1 MLKKLTRLTCNTA
14 NSFGTLL
21 KIKTFIIMLKV
32 GDTIPDFEV
41 KDQSENLFR
50 LTDFKGHKLV
60 VYFYPKDDTPGCTAQ
75 ACSLRDGY
83 QDLLAKGFKIVGVS
97 ADSPKKHQSFITKY
111 DLPFPLISDESLQ
124 LIKAFGVWG
133 LKKFMGKEYEG
144 INRTTFVI
152 DENGIVE
159 HVITKVKTKEH
170 TQQIIELY

>member
-1 MLKKLTRLTCNTA
+1 LLKKLTQLTCNTA

-32 GDTIPDFEV
+32 GDKIPDLEV
-41 KDQSENLFR
+41 IDQNNNALKLS
-50 LTDFKGHKLV
+50 DFKGAKLI

-83 QDLLAKGFKIVGVS
+83 QELLNKGFKLVGVS
-97 ADSPKKHQSFITKY
+97 ADTVKKHQSFITKY
-111 DLPFPLISDESLQ
+111 DLPFPLISDENLA

-152 DENGIVE
+152 DENGLIE

-170 TQQIIELY
+170 TQQIIDLY

>member
-14 NSFGTLL
+14 NSLGTLL
-21 KIKTFIIMLKV
+21 KIKTFILMLKV
-32 GDTIPDFEV
+32 GDKIPNFEV
-41 KDQSENLFR
+41 KDQFEKLFR
-50 LTDFKGHKLV
+50 LTDFKGNKLII
-60 VYFYPKDDTPGCTAQ
+60 YFYPKDDTPGCTAQ

-111 DLPFPLISDESLQ
+111 DLPFPLISDENLV

-152 DENGIVE
+152 DENGVIE
-159 HVITKVKTKEH
+159 HVISKVKTKEH
-170 TQQIIELY
+170 TQQIIDLY